1 MKTRTILMSF
11 LMTLSFF
18 INAQNTNPKHANWYK
33 TPANIETADFKIEIS
48 NIVSK
53 IEYAKFSIKI
63 SNTGTDYI
71 MYNKGESEFVYKTGK
86 FTDKE
91 KYTYILP
98 TKSKTKTIKATGSNN
113 FHVDTFKFILKGLY
127 TISAKGKTIK
137 TKDFK
142 LPASTNSF
150 ETGNFKVKLLKLKQE
165 TQETYAK
172 FECTYI
178 GKEIGIV
185 DPSKLSV
192 KVDGKD
198 GIEYANDNKKA
209 KPELLRKGEKT
220 KFSVYFHIPG
230 KISDMQF
237 SVLKINWNDTFQESV
252 AKKVT
257 PKTIDFILD
266 EGLTNGKN
274 K

>member
-1 MKTRTILMSF
+1 
-11 LMTLSFF
+11 MTFSIY
-18 INAQNTNPKHANWYK
+18 INAQNVNPKHVNYYK
-33 TPANIETADFKIEIS
+33 APANIETSDYKIELS

-53 IEYAKFSIKI
+53 IEYAKLSIKI
-63 SNTGTDYI
+63 YNTGTDYL
-71 MYNKGESEFVYKTGK
+71 MFNKGASEFVYKTGK

-98 TKSKTKTIKATGSNN
+98 TKSKTKTIKATGSNM
-113 FHVDTFKFILKGLY
+113 FHTD
-127 TISAKGKTIK
+127 TISFVLKALYIIPAKGEIVKAD
-137 TKDFK
+137 DFK
-142 LPASTNSF
+142 LPASKNSF
-150 ETGNFKVKLLKLKQE
+150 ESGNFKVKLLKLKQE

-178 GKEIGIV
+178 GDEIGII

-198 GIEYANDNKKA
+198 EIEYANDNKKA

-220 KFSVYFHIPG
+220 KISVYFHIPG

-252 AKKVT
+252 AKEIE
-257 PKTIDFILD
+257 PKTFEFIVD